1 MLCSIVEFS
10 DHQQIKKK
18 SPTQTKIPPP
28 VISSD
33 TTRNRPSHQPTRSR
47 SQSSRNSGR
56 IPPSSFTQSVS
67 SPQKIILSPL
77 MSPLNCKSFTPFIDF
92 PLPPLT
98 ESSNFLS
105 SSTDSLSS
113 SDSSS
118 APVPTIPPPFHYQSP
133 RHTTHIPRLN
143 KPVAFEIENIFIPQN
158 SRNNVPRTEGGKF
171 EAKNMTDNDNVTK
184 LSKTKN
190 GTSSSQELGKGYG
203 LGSHSNKKTVKYK
216 HLAALGNIPQ
226 DSDSEDQALY
236 LTHSPAKKEQ
246 KSYQRSLHGMVR
258 QTSPHISS
266 KRYQKYNFRVNSQD
280 LDKY

>member
-1 MLCSIVEFS
+1 MGLTCSHILTQLETPLPSSQGDRSTSTQYQLYADISIVEFS
-10 DHQQIKKK
+10 DHQHSKKK
-18 SPTQTKIPPP
+18 SPPQTKIPPP

-47 SQSSRNSGR
+47 SQSSRDSGR
-56 IPPSSFTQSVS
+56 IPPSSFTQTVS
-67 SPQKIILSPL
+67 SPRKIILSPL

-118 APVPTIPPPFHYQSP
+118 APAPAIPPPFHYQSP
-133 RHTTHIPRLN
+133 RHTNHIPRLN
-143 KPVAFEIENIFIPQN
+143 KSVAFEIENIFCPQN

-171 EAKNMTDNDNVTK
+171 EAKNMTDNDNFTK

-190 GTSSSQELGKGYG
+190 GTSSTQELGDKGYG

-216 HLAALGNIPQ
+216 YLAAL
-226 DSDSEDQALY
+226 
-236 LTHSPAKKEQ
+236 
-246 KSYQRSLHGMVR
+246 
-258 QTSPHISS
+258 
-266 KRYQKYNFRVNSQD
+266 
-280 LDKY
+280 